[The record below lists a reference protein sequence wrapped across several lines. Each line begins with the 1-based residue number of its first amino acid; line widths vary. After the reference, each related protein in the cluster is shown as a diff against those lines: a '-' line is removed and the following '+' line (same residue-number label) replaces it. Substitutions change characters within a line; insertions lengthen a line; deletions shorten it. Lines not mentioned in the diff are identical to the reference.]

1 MVRGSVVSVSAA
13 PAAHRAP
20 KKPAPKPATTAST
33 DPDAAGLAAQG
44 STPLLLRATAF
55 SIFFF
60 PHSMVIKD
68 IGAAGTVPMIL
79 SCLLFVFW
87 LASWVWNMHDPVR
100 VRHPGRLSGAV
111 FVLGIIASY
120 IALYGGWSGNASPA
134 GFAAA
139 DRWLILAVA
148 SLGLILVA
156 AESVRTVADMLQLVR
171 WLLAGAFFCGL
182 VGLIQFTLHVNPMEW
197 VKLAMP
203 GFTYNGGD
211 TPFQA
216 RGNLLRVAGSTFHS
230 IEFGVVSAMML
241 PLSIWRALYDPRGKK
256 WFHWL
261 QTSLL
266 VFAVAA
272 TVSRSGTL
280 ATVVAVGILLPFLP
294 RIARQRTLAMLP
306 FVVVA
311 LFIAVPGFVGTLT
324 SALGADTSDPSIAT
338 RVNNYPRVA
347 RMIDEKPWFGMGPG
361 NYTPRN
367 ALEIL
372 DNQYLNSTVTMG
384 IVGLICVAIY
394 LVLPGVAA
402 IHSARHAV
410 SPALRCLAGASA
422 AGLAVAAVCSGT
434 FDSLSFPTF
443 ALSYPLLVG
452 LSGAV
457 WILVKTETASLA
469 LTAPPQQLIRMD

>member
-1 MVRGSVVSVSAA
+1 MARGSVPPDFVGHV
-13 PAAHRAP
+13 
-20 KKPAPKPATTAST
+20 AST
-33 DPDAAGLAAQG
+33 VTPSATQTTPARPTTDETALSAPGH
-44 STPLLLRATAF
+44 TPLLLRLTAF

-60 PHSMVIKD
+60 PSSMVIKD

-87 LASWVWNMHDPVR
+87 LASWIWRLHDPVN
-100 VRHPGRLSGAV
+100 VRHPGRLAGGI

-120 IALYGGWSGNASPA
+120 TALYGGWTGEATNT
-134 GFAAA
+134 GLAAA
-139 DRWLILAVA
+139 DRWLILAFA

-156 AESVRTVADMLQLVR
+156 AESVKSMADAMQLLR
-171 WLLAGAFFCGL
+171 WLLAGAFFCGI
-182 VGLIQFTLHVNPMEW
+182 VGLIQFTLRINPMEW
-197 VKLAMP
+197 VQLAMP

-216 RGNLLRVAGSTFHS
+216 RGNLVRVAGSTFHS
-230 IEFGVVSAMML
+230 IEFGVVSAMLL
-241 PLSIWRALYDPRGKK
+241 PLSIWRALYDPKGQR

-261 QTSLL
+261 QTGLL

-280 ATVVAVGILLPFLP
+280 ASVVAIAVLLPFLP
-294 RIARQRTLAMLP
+294 RIARQWTVTVLP
-306 FVVVA
+306 FVVIA
-311 LFIAVPGFVGTLT
+311 LFVAVPGFVGTIT
-324 SALGADTSDPSIAT
+324 DALGADTSDPSIAT

-347 RMIDEKPWFGMGPG
+347 QLIDAKPWFGVGPG
-361 NYTPRN
+361 NYTVQN

-372 DNQYLNSTVTMG
+372 DNQYLNSVVSMG
-384 IVGLICVAIY
+384 IVGIVCVFIY
-394 LVLPGVAA
+394 LVFPGVAA
-402 IHSARHAV
+402 LHSARHAL

-422 AGLAVAAVCSGT
+422 AGLFVAAVCSVT

-452 LSGAV
+452 LSGAI
-457 WILVKTETASLA
+457 WILVKNED
-469 LTAPPQQLIRMD
+469 APLGSTPTPQQTNRMD

>member
-1 MVRGSVVSVSAA
+1 MVRGSVVAASAA
-13 PAAHRAP
+13 PPAHRAA
-20 KKPAPKPATTAST
+20 APIDA
-33 DPDAAGLAAQG
+33 DAAALALPG
-44 STPLLLRATAF
+44 KTPLLLRATAF

-60 PHSMVIKD
+60 PHSMVIAD

-79 SCLLFVFW
+79 SCLLFAFW
-87 LASWVWNMHDPVR
+87 FASWIWRMHDPVR
-100 VRHPGRLSGAV
+100 VRHPGRLAGAV
-111 FVLGIIASY
+111 FVLGIVASY
-120 IALYGGWSGNASPA
+120 IALYGGWSGTATVA
-134 GFAAA
+134 GYAAA
-139 DRWLILAVA
+139 DRWLILGVA

-156 AESVRTVADMLQLVR
+156 AESVRTMADMMQLLR
-171 WLLAGAFFCGL
+171 WMLAGAFFCGV
-182 VGLIQFTLHVNPMEW
+182 VGLIQFTLHVNPMDW

-203 GFTYNGGD
+203 GFSYNGGD

-230 IEFGVVSAMML
+230 IEFGVISAMVL
-241 PLSIWRALYDPRGKK
+241 PLSIWRALYDPRGKR

-261 QTSLL
+261 QTGLL

-280 ATVVAVGILLPFLP
+280 ATAVAVAVLLPFLP
-294 RIARQRTLAMLP
+294 RIARQRTLAALP
-306 FVVVA
+306 FVILA
-311 LFIAVPGFVGTLT
+311 LFIAVPGFVSTLT

-347 RMIDEKPWFGMGPG
+347 RMIDDKPWFGLGPG

-384 IVGLICVAIY
+384 IVGLICIAIY
-394 LVLPGVAA
+394 LVLPAVTAL
-402 IHSARHAV
+402 HSARHAV

-457 WILVKTETASLA
+457 WILVTREGNSLA
-469 LTAPPQQLIRMD
+469 VAALPQQPIRMD

>member
-1 MVRGSVVSVSAA
+1 MVRGSVVSASSV

-20 KKPAPKPATTAST
+20 TLAAAI
-33 DPDAAGLAAQG
+33 DPDAASLAAPG
-44 STPLLLRATAF
+44 NTPLLLRFAAF

-79 SCLLFVFW
+79 ACLLFVFW
-87 LASWVWNMHDPVR
+87 AASWIWRLHDPVR
-100 VRHPGRLSGAV
+100 VRYPGRLAGAI

-120 IALYGGWSGNASPA
+120 IALYGGWSGTATPA
-134 GFAAA
+134 GYAAA
-139 DRWLILAVA
+139 DRWLILGVA

-156 AESVRTVADMLQLVR
+156 AESVRTMADALQLVR
-171 WLLAGAFFCGL
+171 WILAGAFFCGV
-182 VGLIQFTLHVNPMEW
+182 VGLIQFTLHLNPMDW

-280 ATVVAVGILLPFLP
+280 ATVVAIGILLPFLP
-294 RIARQRTLAMLP
+294 RIARQRTLAALP
-306 FVVVA
+306 FAVVA
-311 LFIAVPGFVGTLT
+311 LFFAVPGFIGTLT
-324 SALGADTSDPSIAT
+324 SALGADVTDPSIAT

-347 RMIDEKPWFGMGPG
+347 RMIDDRPWFGVGPG

-384 IVGLICVAIY
+384 IVGLVCVAIY
-394 LVLPGVAA
+394 LILPGVSAL
-402 IHSARHAV
+402 HSARHAA

-443 ALSYPLLVG
+443 ALSFPLLVG
-452 LSGAV
+452 LAGAIWV
-457 WILVKTETASLA
+457 LVKNQDATPA
-469 LTAPPQQLIRMD
+469 LTAPSQQLIRMD